1 MPPLVVQGHAM
12 TDTGRVRP
20 HNEDCVYLDERLRYA
35 VLADGMGGAN
45 AGEVAS
51 ALAVDCFRAA
61 LEELSDADFTSR
73 KTVLD
78 TLHHAIED
86 AHAQILDQAR
96 ENPACAGMG
105 ATVVAAAIVN
115 QHLLFVHAGDSRLYR
130 FRNGKLEQLTR
141 DHSLVQQ
148 QFELGLIR
156 SEERRTS
163 PQKHII
169 THALGVDLGS
179 DIAWDETELQAGDQ
193 ILLCSD
199 GLTDMLDDDGIATLL
214 ATGETS
220 LSEKTETLVAQANA
234 NGGRD
239 NISVVLLRISHDTGT
254 DELSF
259 FQRQW
264 QKLIQKSKR

>member
-1 MPPLVVQGHAM
+1 M

-51 ALAVDCFRAA
+51 ALAVDYFRAA
-61 LEELSDADFTSR
+61 LDDLTDADFVSR

-105 ATVVAAAIVN
+105 ATVVAVAIVN
-115 QHLLFVHAGDSRLYR
+115 QHLLFVHAGDSRLYL

-148 QFELGLIR
+148 QFELGLIS
-156 SEERRTS
+156 SEERRSS

-179 DIAWDETELQAGDQ
+179 DIAWDETELHVGDQ

-199 GLTDMLDDDGIATLL
+199 GLTDMVDDDGIASALS
-214 ATGETS
+214 ETS
-220 LSEKTETLVAQANA
+220 NTLPERVEQLIERANA

-239 NISVVLLRISHDTGT
+239 NISVVLLQAQRESQD
-254 DELSF
+254 DRSSF
-259 FQRQW
+259 FKRQW
-264 QKLIQKSKR
+264 QKLLNKGKD